1 MSFKTTHIILDR
13 TNYEEAFL
21 LYVDGELSAEQMNA
35 VEGFV
40 ALHTDLQEEL
50 DALLTTK
57 LDSEAVSFDH
67 KESLFSKNI
76 NTTIID
82 EPLLLFIDNELPPS
96 EKKAIEQRIHSDK
109 EYEKQYELLRATKLD
124 AQETIV
130 FANKKELYHITQP
143 SVRPIFLLRIA
154 VAVILVLS
162 ASVFWWVGN
171 NNGSTNTAVVANT
184 PVKIN
189 TPQNKEAVPGISS
202 QKEDLVKETV
212 APSIKIIKETS
223 EVAQLPKKVTAPS
236 NSKQPYKQQDKIAEQ
251 PLAITEPDPRN
262 RIIAAIEVPVIID
275 ENSRINGVAKNPS
288 QQIINTPAV
297 TTIVA
302 EPYNNQKGATNETG
316 VIYASQNSNDKQ
328 GSLRGFLRKATRFI
342 ERRTGINPVNED
354 DKLLIGVVAIKL

>member
-1 MSFKTTHIILDR
+1 MSFKTPHIILDR

-40 ALHTDLQEEL
+40 ALHPDLREEL

-67 KESLFSKNI
+67 KESLFSENI

-82 EPLLLFIDNELPPS
+82 EPLLLFIDNELAAS

-130 FANKKELYHITQP
+130 FPNKKELYHTTQP
-143 SVRPIFLLRIA
+143 SVRPIFWLRIA
-154 VAVILVLS
+154 VAVVLVFS

-171 NNGSTNTAVVANT
+171 NNGSTDNEVVATT

-189 TPQNKEAVPGISS
+189 KTQNKKTTPGIESE
-202 QKEDLVKETV
+202 KEDLVKETA
-212 APSIKIIKETS
+212 APFIKITKETS
-223 EVAQLPKKVTAPS
+223 EVAQLPKKVTTPS
-236 NSKQPYKQQDKIAEQ
+236 NTKQPFKQQDKIAEQ
-251 PLAITEPDPRN
+251 ALASYT
-262 RIIAAIEVPVIID
+262 
-275 ENSRINGVAKNPS
+275 
-288 QQIINTPAV
+288 
-297 TTIVA
+297 
-302 EPYNNQKGATNETG
+302 
-316 VIYASQNSNDKQ
+316 
-328 GSLRGFLRKATRFI
+328 
-342 ERRTGINPVNED
+342 
-354 DKLLIGVVAIKL
+354 